1 MAKKA
6 NDKVS
11 GNLVQKVVKK
21 YNAGKQIAEIAKT
34 CHTSKV
40 KVQRILITKGLWTS
54 KRSMQVAELRAQ
66 GLSVKEIAECIGKD
80 ERTVRT
86 FLPYSRGQY
95 GLEETVDSR
104 NSKEYRERMNMA
116 EEKMVLKDVAGND
129 DAEVKSDLPV
139 RENESI
145 RKRET
150 GDKAEDKTGVKNEEK
165 PVAVNRRSGDGTG
178 SVYRLKVELV
188 DHFFNGA
195 DEDFGMDPEEREE
208 FLRLAKAKN
217 GISREVLVP
226 GSMNLHA
233 MHYVIQKI
241 FGWMNGHLH
250 NFCLSEY
257 DFNVLTGGRVGGWR
271 NLCGSLLHFPSD
283 DGADFYWDDDY
294 KMGQS
299 VKAWYKRKYT
309 GPYVHKAACDTYYD
323 TMHEMESF
331 FERFPQFTS
340 RMPLSEMHEQV
351 VIEESLNFLNER
363 LTLDELLL
371 KDIPATELERRR
383 QCKQWL
389 ENLKQKKA
397 ETDELIVGLNQKK
410 KKEFDEAIEYL
421 KRWRENQSN
430 VEQMMH
436 MGQEERLL
444 EETGFSAIEW
454 LDDAEYFISKGE
466 RKCKKLF
473 TEYNPKMDP
482 LFDTLYYEYDY
493 GDGWCV
499 KITVIE
505 KYDAKSIRK
514 LSGGEQADEEL
525 RENIELVR
533 TKQAPR
539 CIATDGLNVLDDV
552 GGIGGFHDMLKILEG
567 EDQEEKES
575 TKNWARGLGW
585 NGRLSKPEF
594 ML

>member
-1 MAKKA
+1 VAKKA
-6 NDKVS
+6 TNTANK
-11 GNLVQKVVKK
+11 NLAKKVVKQ
-21 YNAGKQIAEIAKT
+21 YNAGKQIKEIALKL
-34 CHTSKV
+34 HTSKV
-40 KVQRILITKGLWTS
+40 KVQRILITEGLWTS
-54 KRSMQVAELRAQ
+54 KRTEQVGELWEQ
-66 GLSVKEIAECIGKD
+66 GLSVKEIAERIGID
-80 ERTVRT
+80 VRTVQT
-86 FLPYSRGQY
+86 FLPYRRGQY
-95 GLEETVDSR
+95 GLEETGDSR
-104 NSKEYRERMNMA
+104 LSKEYRERMNTA
-116 EEKMVLKDVAGND
+116 EEKMVLKEAAGND
-129 DAEVKSDLPV
+129 DAAVTSDLLV
-139 RENESI
+139 RENEI
-145 RKRET
+145 KRIRET
-150 GDKAEDKTGVKNEEK
+150 GDKAEDKTGVKIEEK
-165 PVAVNRRSGDGTG
+165 TATVKRKNGAGTG
-178 SVYRLKVELV
+178 SVFRLKFELV
-188 DHFFNGA
+188 DHFYNRA

-217 GISREVLVP
+217 GISREALVP

-233 MHYVIQKI
+233 MHYMIQKL

-340 RMPLSEMHEQV
+340 RMLLSEMHEQV

-389 ENLKQKKA
+389 EGLKQKTM
-397 ETDELIVGLNQKK
+397 ETDELIAGIDPKK

-436 MGQEERLL
+436 MGREERLL
-444 EETGFSAIEW
+444 EETGFSALEW

-473 TEYNPKMDP
+473 TEYNPKLDP

-514 LSGGEQADEEL
+514 LSGSEQADEEL

-539 CIATDGLNVLDDV
+539 CVATDGLNVLDDV

-567 EDQEEKES
+567 DDSEEKES
-575 TKNWARGLGW
+575 TKKWARGLGW
-585 NGRLSKPEF
+585 TGRLSKPEF